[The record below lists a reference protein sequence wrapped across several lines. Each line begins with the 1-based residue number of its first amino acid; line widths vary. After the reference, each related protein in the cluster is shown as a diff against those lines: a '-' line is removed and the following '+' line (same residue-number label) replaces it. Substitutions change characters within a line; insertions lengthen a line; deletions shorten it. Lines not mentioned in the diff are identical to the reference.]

1 MKWIR
6 KVLKGI
12 SFTAAMFVFQA
23 CYGPMEDYYSTKVTF
38 RVVSSDTGEP
48 VQGVAVWSQYLN
60 ASDSLAH
67 GNPAYIAD
75 YTDKNGMATIW
86 EEPGLKKYSF
96 VDKDS
101 VYIPSDTIVNPMKVD
116 TIDIVL
122 NPVSGLTS
130 YKAI

>member
-1 MKWIR
+1 MRWIR

-23 CYGPMEDYYSTKVTF
+23 CYGPMEDYYTTKVTF
-38 RVVSSDTGEP
+38 RVMSSDTGEP
-48 VQGVAVWSQYLN
+48 IQGVAVWSQHLN
-60 ASDSLAH
+60 TSDSLAH
-67 GNPAYIAD
+67 GNPGYIAD

-86 EEPGLKKYSF
+86 EEPGLKQYSF

-101 VYIPSDTIVNPMKVD
+101 IYIPSDTIVNPIKVD

-122 NPVSGLTS
+122 NPVSGLTF

>member
-6 KVLKGI
+6 KALKGI

-23 CYGPMEDYYSTKVTF
+23 CYGPMEDYYTTKVTF
-38 RVVSSDTGEP
+38 RVMSSDTGEP
-48 VQGVAVWSQYLN
+48 IQGVAVWSQHLN
-60 ASDSLAH
+60 TSDSLAH
-67 GNPAYIAD
+67 GNPGYIAD

-86 EEPGLKKYSF
+86 EEPGLKQYSF

-101 VYIPSDTIVNPMKVD
+101 IYSPADTIVNPMNSD

-122 NPVSGLTS
+122 K
-130 YKAI
+130 KAIQP

>member
-6 KVLKGI
+6 KALKGI

-23 CYGPMEDYYSTKVTF
+23 CYGPMEDYYTTKVTF
-38 RVVSSDTGEP
+38 RVMSSDTGEP
-48 VQGVAVWSQYLN
+48 IQGVAVWSQHLN
-60 ASDSLAH
+60 TSDSLAH
-67 GNPAYIAD
+67 GNPGYIAD

-86 EEPGLKKYSF
+86 EEPGLKQYSF

-101 VYIPSDTIVNPMKVD
+101 IYIPSDTIVNPIKVD

-122 NPVSGLTS
+122 NPVSGLTF

>member
-6 KVLKGI
+6 KALKGI

-23 CYGPMEDYYSTKVTF
+23 CYGPMEDYYTTKVTF

-48 VQGVAVWSQYLN
+48 IQGVAVWSQHLN
-60 ASDSLAH
+60 TSDSLAH
-67 GNPAYIAD
+67 GNPGYIAD

-101 VYIPSDTIVNPMKVD
+101 IYSPADTIVNPMNSD

-122 NPVSGLTS
+122 K
-130 YKAI
+130 KAIQP